1 MQEERASKAAVG
13 CTPDARPQIYIMMII
28 MTMLIIIIIIN
39 DEVYHDDDDCYD
51 DDDYDSGDGED
62 AQPGEG
68 RYKHKV
74 SIPPPRR

>member
-1 MQEERASKAAVG
+1 MQEERASKATVG

-51 DDDYDSGDGED
+51 DDDGED
-62 AQPGEG
+62 APPGEG